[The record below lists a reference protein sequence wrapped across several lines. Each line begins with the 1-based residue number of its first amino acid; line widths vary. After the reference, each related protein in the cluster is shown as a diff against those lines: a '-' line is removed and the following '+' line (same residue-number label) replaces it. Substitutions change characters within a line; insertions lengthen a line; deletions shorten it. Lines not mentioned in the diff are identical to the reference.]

1 MLGTLKLERFF
12 GDVRYALRTLRN
24 NPAFTG
30 VAVLTLA
37 LGIGANTAIFT
48 LIDALLLRSLPVP
61 QPQQLVQIRAP
72 GERVTENFSY
82 AIVNAVA
89 ERDDI
94 FSGVAGFNRT
104 TLNVGQPG
112 SLTRVNGAW
121 VTGEYYA
128 TLGVRAALG
137 RLLGPEDDTVGAPPV
152 AVLSYA
158 YWQRAHAGDPN
169 AIGRTVPIGGV
180 AVTIVG
186 VSERG
191 FAGTTV
197 ERPADITI
205 AAAALPQLEPTSA
218 VLLEPGNFW
227 LIVLARPSAGLS
239 VEVAAARLAVVWP
252 QIAEEAVSPAW
263 PPARRQQIADLKLE
277 LAPGATGY
285 SALRAPYQQPLLVLM
300 GIVTLVL
307 LIACANV
314 ANLLLARGAA
324 REREI
329 SVRVAVGAGGGRIVR
344 QLLTESA
351 LLSIAGAA
359 LGIWLAFVASR
370 FLVDAFVVGTGPV
383 ELDVAPSLHVLG
395 FTATIAVATT
405 LLFGVAPALRA
416 ARVAPVRALRGDGGT
431 ARSTPGL
438 AGVLVAAQIA
448 LSLLLLVGAGL
459 FVQTLENLRAVDA
472 GFQEEGVLVADVD
485 ARREGLSGPAL
496 VAFYENLLERVRAL
510 PGVSSAS
517 VSSNV
522 PLSGSSSSEAI
533 VPVGQDFPE
542 RDNALVVNVMPGFFD
557 TLGTRLLAGR
567 DVRDSDVGS
576 STVALVNETYVARY
590 FAGRVPL
597 GERLTARAQPPST
610 VEIVGVVEDAVGNSL
625 RTAPLPTIYYS
636 YAQRVASGAFIFNT
650 TLSIRVSGNF
660 AATADALRAELARQ
674 LPNATVEVRALAAQV
689 DRALQQERL
698 MATLAGGFG
707 ALGLVLACVGIYGL
721 FSYNLA
727 RRTREF
733 GIRIALGARQSSVL
747 RLAVGGAARLL
758 IAGLV
763 VGVPAALAA
772 SRWVES
778 MLFGLQPTD
787 PIVPAAAAV
796 LLAGAGLTAAYFPAR
811 RAARIDPVVALR
823 LE

>member
-1 MLGTLKLERFF
+1 MLGMLRLEQLV
-12 GDVRYALRTLRN
+12 GDVRYALRALRN
-24 NPAFTG
+24 NLGFTI
-30 VAVLTLA
+30 VAVVTLA

-48 LIDALLLRSLPVP
+48 LIDSLLLRSLPVQ
-61 QPQQLVQIRAP
+61 QPQELVRIRMVA
-72 GERVTENFSY
+72 ERVSDNFSY

-89 ERDDI
+89 ERNDI

-104 TLNVGQPG
+104 TFNVGEPG
-112 SLTRVNGAW
+112 ALTRVNGAW
-121 VTGEYYA
+121 VTGEYYE
-128 TLGVRAALG
+128 TLGIGAALG
-137 RLLGPEDDTVGAPPV
+137 RLLGPADDTAGAPPV

-158 YWQRAHAGDPN
+158 HWQRAHAGDPN
-169 AIGRTVPIGGV
+169 VIGRTVPIGGV

-186 VSERG
+186 VSARG
-191 FAGTTV
+191 FTGTTV
-197 ERPADITI
+197 ERPADLTL

-227 LIVLARPSAGLS
+227 LVVLARPIAGLS
-239 VEVAAARLAVVWP
+239 TEAATARLAVVWP
-252 QIAEEAVSPAW
+252 QIAEQAVP
-263 PPARRQQIADLKLE
+263 RELLRLQIGGSKLE
-277 LAPGATGY
+277 LVPGATGY

-329 SVRVAVGAGGGRIVR
+329 SVRVAVGAGSERIVR
-344 QLLTESA
+344 HLLTESA
-351 LLSIAGAA
+351 LLSVVGAA

-370 FLVDAFVVGTGPV
+370 FLVDAYIVSTGPV
-383 ELDVAPSLHVLG
+383 DLDVTPSLQVLG
-395 FTATIAVATT
+395 FTAAIAVATT

-431 ARSTPGL
+431 ARSERRL

-472 GFQEEGVLVADVD
+472 GFREEGVLVADVD
-485 ARREGLSGPAL
+485 ARREGLSGAAL
-496 VAFYENLLERVRAL
+496 VAFYETLLERVRAL

-522 PLSGSSSSEAI
+522 PLSGASSSQAI
-533 VPVGQDFPE
+533 VPVGQDYPE

-567 DVRDSDVGS
+567 DVTEDDVS
-576 STVALVNETYVARY
+576 PPSIALVNETYAARY
-590 FAGRVPL
+590 LADRDPL
-597 GERLTARAQPPST
+597 GERLTARTHPDNT
-610 VEIVGVVEDAVGNSL
+610 IEIVGVVEDSVANSL
-625 RTAPLPTIYYS
+625 RTPPLPTIYYS

-650 TLSIRVSGNF
+650 TLAVRISGSL
-660 AATADALRAELARQ
+660 ATTADALRAELARQ
-674 LPNATVEVRALAAQV
+674 LPNATVEVRALTAQV

-707 ALGLVLACVGIYGL
+707 ALGLLLACVGIYGL

-733 GIRIALGARQSSVL
+733 GIRIALGARQSRVL
-747 RLAVGGAARLL
+747 RLAVGGAGRLL
-758 IAGLV
+758 VAGLV
-763 VGVPAALAA
+763 FGVPAALAA

-787 PIVPAAAAV
+787 PLILAAAAV
-796 LLAGAGLTAAYFPAR
+796 LLTCAGLAAAYFPAR
-811 RAARIDPVVALR
+811 RAARVDPVTALR
-823 LE
+823 SE